1 MREFIF
7 VTDSHI
13 DSSSNV
19 RVDSDY
25 CQTILNKFE
34 FVLECSKKW
43 NAQLLIGGDL
53 INKPNVPTWVLTK
66 IITLFKEFKYK
77 PITIRSNHQTL
88 FASPDNDFKT
98 GVNLLEKAGA
108 LIHLSDS
115 SIYLEEGGER
125 VRIINQRLIKDEGIP
140 TIILYHGFLNKE
152 DGPNTFLF
160 EDIPQNDYTVVCLG
174 HDHVEYEPVQFANS
188 TIYRIGALVRAIRN
202 DSEQRIP
209 KLLRIRLRDGKFYTK
224 LYEIPCAESAL
235 IFKSKKLKAE
245 KSLDSYDDLIKQ
257 LADSGSSD
265 MDLFDALNLV
275 TDSETVTYLKD
286 VLDRLENKHFNK

>member
-1 MREFIF
+1 MEFVVI
-7 VTDSHI
+7 TDPHLSSH
-13 DSSSNV
+13 SNV

-25 CQTILNKFE
+25 CGTIISKLNYVVECANKWDAHLLCCGDLFDKPTVPE
-34 FVLECSKKW
+34 FVKSALVKCFK
-43 NAQLLIGGDL
+43 QL
-53 INKPNVPTWVLTK
+53 
-66 IITLFKEFKYK
+66 KYT
-77 PITIRSNHQTL
+77 PITIRDNHGCL
-88 FASPDNDFKT
+88 FNNADNDYKT
-98 GVNLLEKAGA
+98 SLYLMNEVGILDYLRNDVR
-108 LIHLSDS
+108 
-115 SIYLEEGGER
+115 YLEEGGER
-125 VRIINQRLIKDEGIP
+125 VRIINQRLVKDEGIP

>member
-1 MREFIF
+1 MEFVVI
-7 VTDSHI
+7 TDPHLSSH
-13 DSSSNV
+13 SNV

-25 CQTILNKFE
+25 CGTIISKLNYVVECANKWDAHLLCCGDLFDKPTVPE
-34 FVLECSKKW
+34 FVKSALVKCFK
-43 NAQLLIGGDL
+43 QL
-53 INKPNVPTWVLTK
+53 
-66 IITLFKEFKYK
+66 KYT
-77 PITIRSNHQTL
+77 PITIRSNHDTL
-88 FASPDNDFKT
+88 FNSADNDYKT
-98 GVNLLEKAGA
+98 SLYLMNEAGI
-108 LIHLSDS
+108 LDYLRNDVR
-115 SIYLEEGGER
+115 YLEEGGER
-125 VRIINQRLIKDEGIP
+125 VRIINQRLVKDEGIP